1 MGSSTL
7 KETERQESRAGE
19 PGSLVDVL
27 VVGAGPTGLM
37 LAVELRL
44 AGVGVLVLERQP
56 NPRTTP
62 KAGGLNGQILEHLR
76 YRGLLDRFEEAG
88 TSPEGPLRLPFGGLH
103 VDFAPLPE
111 PPMDL
116 LLLPQPELERVLA
129 ALAVE
134 LGAEI
139 RRGHEVIELS
149 QDDESVTA
157 MIKGDAGMPE
167 QRARYLVGCD
177 GSQSR
182 VRELA
187 RVAFP
192 GMTYPEVQRLAQV
205 SVPATVTL
213 LGDGD
218 IEVEGF
224 GRIPFGFTRNE
235 RGEFALGSTNPQA
248 LGLYTSEEE
257 TADYDDDEPMTLEEL
272 RASIKRV
279 LGVDLPLEAASRLTR
294 FTFHAR
300 LVERFRAGRVL
311 LAGDA
316 AHLFPSPGVA
326 LNAGML
332 DSVNLAW
339 KLAAAVHGWAPAG
352 LLDTYDE
359 ERQHAAERTMLH
371 TQAQVALRRGSDP
384 AAVALRDLV
393 AELLVDAQ
401 PLERI
406 GALIAASDIRYPPA
420 HAGAHPLAGG
430 FAPDLALS
438 DLPGASSVADL
449 LHLVRPV
456 VLLLVERPDLI
467 ELVGAWDDRVEIVR
481 ATTADR
487 PADALLIRPDG
498 YVAWAA
504 EIDEPAGT
512 ATVSFRGA
520 LAQWFGAPKD
530 EGERRSS

>member
-1 MGSSTL
+1 MNR
-7 KETERQESRAGE
+7 EERPSGASRD
-19 PGSLVDVL
+19 LVDVL

-56 NPRTTP
+56 EPRTTP

-76 YRGLLDRFEEAG
+76 YRGLLDRFEAAG
-88 TSPEGPLRLPFGGLH
+88 TTHEGPLRLPFGGLH

-139 RRGHEVIELS
+139 RRGHEVVGLS
-149 QDDESVTA
+149 QGHERVTA
-157 MIKGDAGMPE
+157 TIGSEGGE
-167 QRARYLVGCD
+167 QVRHARYLVGCD

-187 RVAFP
+187 DVAFP
-192 GMTYPEVQRLAQV
+192 GQTYPEVQRLAQV
-205 SVPATVTL
+205 SVPANVTL
-213 LGDGD
+213 LDHGD

-224 GRIPFGFTRNE
+224 GRIPFGFTRTE
-235 RGEFALGSTNPQA
+235 RGEFALGSTNPHV

-257 TADYDDDEPMTLEEL
+257 TADYDDDQPLTLEEL

-300 LVERFRAGRVL
+300 LVERFCAGRVL

-339 KLAAAVHGWAPAG
+339 KLAAVVGGWAPPG
-352 LLDTYDE
+352 LLDTYHE
-359 ERQHAAERTMLH
+359 ERQRAAERTMLH

-384 AAVALRDLV
+384 SAVALRELF
-393 AELLVDAQ
+393 AELLSDPQ
-401 PLERI
+401 PLMRL
-406 GALIAASDIRYPPA
+406 GALIAASDIRYPPSET
-420 HAGAHPLAGG
+420 GAHPLVGG
-430 FAPDLALS
+430 FAPDLALTGVP
-438 DLPGASSVADL
+438 DASSVADL

-456 VLLLVERPDLI
+456 LLLLVERP
-467 ELVGAWDDRVEIVR
+467 ELQELARAWEDRVEIVP
-481 ATTADR
+481 AVTEDR
-487 PADALLIRPDG
+487 PADALLIRPDA

-504 EIDEPAGT
+504 GIDEPASS
-512 ATVSFRGA
+512 ARVSLRGA
-520 LAQWFGAPKD
+520 LAQWFGAPQH
-530 EGERRSS
+530 EG